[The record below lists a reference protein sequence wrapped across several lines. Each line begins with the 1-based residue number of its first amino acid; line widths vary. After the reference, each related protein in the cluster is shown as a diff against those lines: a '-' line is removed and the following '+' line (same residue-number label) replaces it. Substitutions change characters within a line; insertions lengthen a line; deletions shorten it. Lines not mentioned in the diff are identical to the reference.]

1 MDMTGPFRK
10 RFAEIMESVGG
21 MLPRLEKAA
30 ADDADPGRR
39 EALAHLAGLLRR
51 QAEKVAGVGE
61 SEVEALQVRLEA
73 GIRANEAALARGL
86 ALAARLEA
94 FGNRLKTMDSV
105 SCRAEGRGES

>member
-30 ADDADPGRR
+30 ADDADPARR

-51 QAEKVAGVGE
+51 QADKVAGVGE
-61 SEVEALQVRLEA
+61 TQVEGLQVRLAA
-73 GIRANEAALARGL
+73 GIRANEAALARGQ

-94 FGNRLKTMDSV
+94 FSNRLKTMDSG
-105 SCRAEGRGES
+105 SRRAEGRGDL